1 MHNVREKF
9 ARPRV
14 AVPRRTGKIGCAN
27 GGLGMGGLPARAAI
41 RNFAAMAG
49 TACRAPTNSELRGG
63 LHSEPGPGPN
73 PRENQMRANVKAASA
88 RLKFIAADARLNF
101 LARRTRLNL
110 SASFAPTC
118 AALAFAALT
127 CAAVSLAA

>member
-41 RNFAAMAG
+41 CNFAAMAG
-49 TACRAPTNSELRGG
+49 TACRAATNSELRGG

-88 RLKFIAADARLNF
+88 RLNFFAASVRLKFIATDARFNF
-101 LARRTRLNL
+101 LVRRTRFNFV
-110 SASFAPTC
+110 ARKTR
-118 AALAFAALT
+118 
-127 CAAVSLAA
+127 